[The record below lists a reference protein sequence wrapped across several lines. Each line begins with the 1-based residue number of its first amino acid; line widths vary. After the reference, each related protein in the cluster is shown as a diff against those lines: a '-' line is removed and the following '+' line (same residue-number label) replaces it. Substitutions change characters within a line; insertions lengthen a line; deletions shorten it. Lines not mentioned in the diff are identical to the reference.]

1 MPWFNCAVSKNH
13 YSTFMCQIVNSY
25 PIGPISWPQT
35 RLREVSIDLSCI
47 ETKMQFIG
55 QSLEWIIS
63 INKKK
68 RELKFWISMFADC
81 EWGGLKVEEGFEHA
95 SLFHRDV
102 STFDSSNTDFFSN
115 FLVLKFQPSN
125 FKTSSYDQYA
135 FIITERQ
142 WRLWCVSR
150 NCEHSWLRCKTPL
163 LTPLHLVCATRYLS
177 QQ

>member
-1 MPWFNCAVSKNH
+1 MRCPKITAAHLCAKLW
-13 YSTFMCQIVNSY
+13 IV
-25 PIGPISWPQT
+25 T
-35 RLREVSIDLSCI
+35 RSGRSVGLREVSIDLSCI

-63 INKKK
+63 IKKK
-68 RELKFWISMFADC
+68 KARTEILNFYVCWLRMRWFKGGGRLRAC
-81 EWGGLKVEEGFEHA
+81 EPVPSWRVDIR
-95 SLFHRDV
+95 LFKHRL
-102 STFDSSNTDFFSN
+102 FFSN

>member
-13 YSTFMCQIVNSY
+13 CSTFMCQIVNSY
-25 PIGPISWPQT
+25 PISWPQ
-35 RLREVSIDLSCI
+35 RSIYRFVLHRNQNAI
-47 ETKMQFIG
+47 HWPIIG
-55 QSLEWIIS
+55 M
-63 INKKK
+63 NHFNKKKK

-102 STFDSSNTDFFSN
+102 STFDSSNTDFFSSN

>member
-25 PIGPISWPQT
+25 PIGPISWPQ
-35 RLREVSIDLSCI
+35 RSIYRFVLHRNQNAI
-47 ETKMQFIG
+47 HWPIIG
-55 QSLEWIIS
+55 MNHF
-63 INKKK
+63 NKKK
-68 RELKFWISMFADC
+68 ARTEILNFYVCWLRMRWFKGGGRLRAC
-81 EWGGLKVEEGFEHA
+81 EPVPSWRVDIR
-95 SLFHRDV
+95 LFKHRL
-102 STFDSSNTDFFSN
+102 FFSN